1 MRLMTRPMT
10 RPAMPPVASGCIL
23 ALLAV
28 LCLAVPTR
36 AGQAEDLALRTT
48 PVVRAVQAVAPA
60 VVNITTARVVE
71 RQINPLGDLF
81 GRQFGNNPFFR
92 DFFGPTGTRRFTR
105 QSLGSGVIIDGR
117 QGLVLTNSHVIAG
130 ATTISA
136 KLLDGREFEADL
148 VGSDPDFDLA
158 VLRLKDAP
166 GDGHE
171 LPEAAMGDSDAIM
184 IGESVLA
191 IGNPFGFSHT
201 VTTGVVSAVR
211 RTVRTEQ
218 GVYTDF
224 LQTDAAINPGN
235 SGGPLLN
242 ILGQLVGVNT
252 AIQAQAE
259 GIGFAIPV
267 NKAKR
272 VLSELLDQGFVSHV
286 WLGLWGQDV
295 DQAMAG
301 YFGLKNAIGMLVTEV
316 TQGSSGERAGIRPG
330 DVVLSLEGYA
340 VQDKTHYLQLLR
352 NFTKGRPLVL
362 EILRQGERLDISAR
376 ADAFPDAQAQDM
388 AWRRWGFSLR
398 RDPAVGGGL
407 VVTGVLASGP
417 AQRLGL
423 QPGDLIM
430 KVGGV
435 RLDAAPDFEAAF
447 ARYRMHNNVLLTV
460 GRDGRVHHVKLRL

>member
-1 MRLMTRPMT
+1 MTRPMI
-10 RPAMPPVASGCIL
+10 RGAAWA
-23 ALLAV
+23 ALLAAI
-28 LCLAVPTR
+28 LCLAVPAF

-48 PVVRAVQAVAPA
+48 PVVRAVQSVAPA

-81 GRQFGNNPFFR
+81 SRQFGNNPFFR
-92 DFFGPTGTRRFTR
+92 DFFGPGGTRRFTQ

-158 VLRLKDAP
+158 VLRLKDAH
-166 GDGHE
+166 D
-171 LPEAAMGDSDAIM
+171 LPQAAMGDSDSIM

-224 LQTDAAINPGN
+224 LQTDTAINPGN

-242 ILGQLVGVNT
+242 ILGQLIGVNT

-272 VLSELLDQGFVSHV
+272 VLAELLDQGFVSHV

-295 DQAMAG
+295 DQAMAS
-301 YFGLKNAIGMLVTEV
+301 YFDLKSVSGMLVTEV
-316 TQGSSGERAGIRPG
+316 TRGSPGERAGVRPG
-330 DVVLSLEGYA
+330 DVVLSLEGYG
-340 VQDKTHYLQLLR
+340 VEDKTHYLQLLR
-352 NFTKGRPLVL
+352 NFTKDRTLSLVV
-362 EILRQGERLDISAR
+362 LRQGRRLEISIR
-376 ADAFPDAQAQDM
+376 AEAFPGGEVQDM

-398 RDPAVGGGL
+398 SDPAVGGGL
-407 VVTGVLASGP
+407 VVTGVLAGGP
-417 AQRLGL
+417 AQRLGME
-423 QPGDLIM
+423 PGDLVM

-435 RLDAAPDFEAAF
+435 RLNASEDFTSAF
-447 ARYRMHNNVLLTV
+447 ARYRMHNSLLLAV
-460 GRDGRVHHVKLRL
+460 GRGGRVHYVKLRL

>member
-1 MRLMTRPMT
+1 MPRPT
-10 RPAMPPVASGCIL
+10 TLSPSASFAALVL
-23 ALLAV
+23 ASCLAV
-28 LCLAVPTR
+28 LLLVPAAR
-36 AGQAEDLALRTT
+36 AGEAEDLALRTT

-71 RQINPLGDLF
+71 RRVNPLGDIF
-81 GRQFGNNPFFR
+81 GRRFGNNPLFR
-92 DFFGPTGTRRFTR
+92 DFFGPSGTRRFTQ
-105 QSLGSGVIIDGR
+105 QSLGSGVIIDGK

-158 VLRLKDAP
+158 VLRLK
-166 GDGHE
+166 GVSQDGRH
-171 LPEAAMGDSDAIM
+171 LPEAAMGDSDSIM
-184 IGESVLA
+184 IGEPVLA

-224 LQTDAAINPGN
+224 LQTDTAINPGN

-242 ILGQLVGVNT
+242 ILGRLIGVNT

-272 VLSELLDQGFVSHV
+272 VLDEILDQGFVSHV

-301 YFGLKNAIGMLVTEV
+301 YFGLDHVAGMLVTEV
-316 TQGSSGERAGIRPG
+316 SEGSPGRRAGIEPG
-330 DVVLSLEGYA
+330 DVVLSLAGYA
-340 VQDKTHYLQLLR
+340 VQDKNHYLQLLR
-352 NFTKGRPLVL
+352 NFTKGRSLAL
-362 EILRQGERLDISAR
+362 EVLRQGQRLEIAAR
-376 ADAFPDAQAQDM
+376 AQAFPADEAPDM

-398 RDPAVGGGL
+398 RDPVVGGGL
-407 VVTGVLASGP
+407 VVTGVLAEGP

-423 QPGDLIM
+423 EPGDLVM

-435 RLDAAPDFEAAF
+435 VMDTMADFQSAF
-447 ARYRMHNNVLLTV
+447 ARYRMHNNVLLAV
-460 GRDGRVHHVKLRL
+460 GRDGRVHYVKLRL